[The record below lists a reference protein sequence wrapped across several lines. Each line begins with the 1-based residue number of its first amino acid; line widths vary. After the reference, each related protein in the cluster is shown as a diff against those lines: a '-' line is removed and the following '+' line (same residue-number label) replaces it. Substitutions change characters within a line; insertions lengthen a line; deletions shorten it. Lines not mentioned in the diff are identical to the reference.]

1 MHARRSTGHEL
12 RAAPAPWFLPTL
24 RLIHSLPLQVWQA
37 ATWIMDMHLCARSSG
52 LSKPSALSLTIDTR
66 WKCRTCGIFLI
77 WMVRGLD
84 LLSARYVILLAVSR
98 CFQSCVIL
106 RETENIVSFFRHGY
120 QGSLTLSLPLFVL
133 SMIMYFLVL
142 GQIFGCEYWQRKN
155 GE

>member
-1 MHARRSTGHEL
+1 
-12 RAAPAPWFLPTL
+12 
-24 RLIHSLPLQVWQA
+24 
-37 ATWIMDMHLCARSSG
+37 
-52 LSKPSALSLTIDTR
+52 
-66 WKCRTCGIFLI
+66 
-77 WMVRGLD
+77 MVRGLD

-142 GQIFGCEYWQRKN
+142 GQIFGCEY
-155 GE
+155 